1 MTTDST
7 RTNGKQ
13 TTRRPRPLDVSFHD
27 DPRVVKEAANEDYST
42 HVVPLSW
49 RSSRLSLTM
58 TWYAV
63 ISGMFYL
70 VTAATLAVTVGTVN
84 TLIGIV
90 LAVIVFGVVG
100 GALSRYAAHT
110 GLTVALL
117 SQRLFGLAGSVL
129 APLILAA
136 TALYYAVF
144 ESSVIAHALHA
155 YTGVLDI
162 RIWYA
167 VAVVTNLPMV
177 IGGVRRWM
185 DKFNGFLLPLYWG
198 GLLVAVVLA
207 AVKYP
212 SKGWLTHVPDS
223 APDLSAP
230 GWLYALF
237 VYLGVF
243 VFMMYTVDFARFGKP
258 EDSRYHSV
266 VTFGPVFYLFVYL
279 ANGLIGIFLVMAAGT
294 SGALSETAIGDTVI
308 NLMGISGLVVVWVTQ
323 SRINT
328 ANYYVASTNLEALFT
343 RLLRIRVPR
352 VAALMLAGVLTYL
365 FMLTDVLS
373 YLLTA
378 LAWQGAFVVAWVG
391 IALTHMW
398 LSRHG
403 DRDGLPEFRPGR
415 VASFGPGAIV
425 WLIVSV
431 LGIAVYEGTGT
442 FGTTWSTPLVL
453 VLSIV
458 LYTVAHRLGRPVA
471 LDRPGDPRD
480 EVEDIWETRVRC
492 HTCDHSY
499 IAVEM
504 DRDPSTE
511 DGAAICADC
520 AGRSA
525 AFRRAV
531 LLEART
537 APTGRPAD
545 R

>member
-1 MTTDST
+1 MTTHST
-7 RTNGKQ
+7 AATC
-13 TTRRPRPLDVSFHD
+13 RPLDVSFHD
-27 DPRVVKEAANEDYST
+27 DPRVVEEAANEDYST
-42 HVVPLSW
+42 HIVPLTW
-49 RSSRLSLTM
+49 RSGRLSLTM
-58 TWYAV
+58 AWYSV

-70 VTAATLAVTVGTVN
+70 VTAATLAMTVGTLN

-90 LAVIVFGVVG
+90 LAVLIFGVFGAAV
-100 GALSRYAAHT
+100 SRYAAHT

-117 SQRLFGLAGSVL
+117 SRRLFGLAGSVL

-155 YTGVLDI
+155 YTGALDI

-167 VAVVTNLPMV
+167 IAVVTNLPMV
-177 IGGVRRWM
+177 IGGVRRWL
-185 DKFNGFLLPLYWG
+185 DKFNGFLLPLYWI

-212 SKGWLTHVPDS
+212 AHGWLTHVP
-223 APDLSAP
+223 ATTAHLSAP

-243 VFMMYTVDFARFGKP
+243 VFLMYTVDFARFGRP
-258 EDSRYHSV
+258 EDSRYHSL

-279 ANGLIGIFLVMAAGT
+279 ANGLIGIFLAMAAGT
-294 SGALSETAIGDTVI
+294 SGALSETAVGDTII
-308 NLMGISGLVVVWVTQ
+308 NLMGITGLVVVWVTQ

-378 LAWQGAFVVAWVG
+378 LAWQGVFVTAWVG
-391 IALTHMW
+391 IAITHMW
-398 LSRHG
+398 LHRRG
-403 DRDGLPEFRPGR
+403 DRDGMPEFRPGR
-415 VASFGPGAIV
+415 VTAFGPGTAV
-425 WLIVSV
+425 WLLVSAI
-431 LGIAVYEGTGT
+431 GIAVYEGTGT

-453 VLSIV
+453 VLSV
-458 LYTVAHRLGRPVA
+458 LLYAAAHRLGRPVV

-480 EVEDIWETRVRC
+480 EVDDIWQARVRC
-492 HTCDHSY
+492 HACDHSY
-499 IAVEM
+499 IAAEM
-504 DRDPSTE
+504 DRDPSIE
-511 DGAAICADC
+511 GHDAICADC
-520 AGRSA
+520 AGRST
-525 AFRRAV
+525 AFRRAA
-531 LLEART
+531 LHEAR
-537 APTGRPAD
+537 AAAQHC
-545 R
+545 

>member
-1 MTTDST
+1 M
-7 RTNGKQ
+7 
-13 TTRRPRPLDVSFHD
+13 DVSFHD

-42 HVVPLSW
+42 HIVPLTW
-49 RSSRLSLTM
+49 RSGRLSLTM
-58 TWYAV
+58 AWYAV

-70 VTAATLAVTVGTVN
+70 VTAATLAMTVGTAN
-84 TLIGIV
+84 TIIGIV
-90 LAVIVFGVVG
+90 LAVVVFGIVG
-100 GALSRYAAHT
+100 GAMSRYAART

-117 SQRLFGLAGSVL
+117 SRRLFGLAGSVL

-144 ESSVIAHALHA
+144 EGSVIAHALQA

-167 VAVVTNLPMV
+167 IAVLTNLPMV
-177 IGGVRRWM
+177 VGGVRRWM
-185 DKFNGFLLPLYWG
+185 DKFNGFLLPLYWI
-198 GLLVAVVLA
+198 GLLAAVVLA

-212 SKGWLTHVPDS
+212 AKGWLTHVPAT
-223 APDLSAP
+223 APHISAP

-243 VFMMYTVDFARFGKP
+243 VFIMYTVDFARFGRP

-279 ANGLIGIFLVMAAGT
+279 ANGLVGIFLVMAAGT
-294 SGALSETAIGDTVI
+294 SGGLSETAVSDTI
-308 NLMGISGLVVVWVTQ
+308 IKLMGIWGLVVVWVTQ

-343 RLLRIRVPR
+343 RLLRIRISR
-352 VAALMLAGVLTYL
+352 VAALALAGVFTYL

-378 LAWQGAFVVAWVG
+378 LAWQGVFVAAWVG

-398 LSRHG
+398 LHRRG

-415 VASFGPGAIV
+415 VATFGPGAAV
-425 WLIVSV
+425 WLLVSAI
-431 LGIAVYEGTGT
+431 GIAVHEGTGT

-453 VLSIV
+453 ALSVL
-458 LYTVAHRLGRPVA
+458 LYAATHRLGRPVV
-471 LDRPGDPRD
+471 LNRPGDPRD
-480 EVEDIWETRVRC
+480 EVDDIWQTRIRC
-492 HTCDHSY
+492 HVCDHSY
-499 IAVEM
+499 IAAEM
-504 DRDPSTE
+504 DRDPSSE
-511 DGAAICADC
+511 GHEPICADC
-520 AGRSA
+520 AGRST
-525 AFRRAV
+525 AFRRAA
-531 LLEART
+531 LQEASLP
-537 APTGRPAD
+537 PTHR
-545 R
+545 